1 MIKMINKRL
10 KNKKALSTVVATV
23 VIILLTVAAIAIVWT
38 FVKGMVD
45 RNKNQVES
53 CFNVEAGEKVSLNG
67 LYTCYADRT
76 VPSDGDFEQ
85 VLVSLNIANVNVEA
99 VVISIMAGG
108 STKTVT
114 LTNTETAYEDVANYM
129 GPGGFNYPLRLPD
142 KNSGKTYNISGFTDG
157 LQKVDWIKIA
167 PIVNGNQCGVTD
179 QINDVAD
186 CALLE

>member
-1 MIKMINKRL
+1 MINKIL

-23 VIILLTVAAIAIVWT
+23 VIIMLTVAAVAIVWT

-53 CFNVEAGEKVSLNG
+53 CFNVEAGEKVSLEG
-67 LYTCYADRT
+67 LYTCYEDT
-76 VPSDGDFEQ
+76 NNPDDGDFEQ
-85 VLVSLNIANVNVEA
+85 VQVSLNIADVEVEA

-114 LTNTETAYEDVANYM
+114 LTNTDTAYEDVAYFN
-129 GPGGFNYPLRLPD
+129 GPGGFNYPLSLPD
-142 KNSGKTYNISGFTDG
+142 KKSGRTYVIAGFAEG
-157 LQKVDWIKIA
+157 LDKVDWIKIA

-179 QINDVAD
+179 QINDVANCD
-186 CALLE
+186 LLG